1 MAKVSFILHLYQSAN
16 MQRFLIAGAL
26 LLPVALLPS
35 PVARR
40 LSPVAPDPTLKKEA
54 IASIDRRGAEMAKL
68 SLQVWEFAETALRES
83 HSSAVL
89 ADYAES
95 QGFRVTRG
103 VGGLPTAFT
112 AEFGSGKPI
121 IGIMGEYDALPGIS
135 NKALPEKTPLL
146 AGAPGH
152 GCGHNLF
159 GVASLGAAA
168 AIKDLI
174 AAGKLKGTVR
184 FYGTPAEESV
194 GGKVYM
200 AREGLFKDID
210 VMLVWHPAF
219 DTEADVR
226 SSQAIIDFIVEFKG
240 KTAHAAGDPWN
251 GRSAADGAEAFVHGV
266 NLLREHVK
274 PSVRMH
280 YVIQEAGKVPNVV
293 PDYAKV
299 WMWVR
304 DSKTDGAEQVLTR
317 VRDIAEGAG
326 KIAGVESKLT
336 VQAGDYHILVNY
348 AGARL
353 LHRNMSA
360 LPRIT
365 YTEDEQLFA
374 RAVQKAAGVPEKG
387 MVDSLNALKPPGLEP
402 GGGSTDV
409 GDVSWLVPTLHF
421 SLTTAPFGVPWHA
434 WPVVASSGHTI
445 GQKGMMQA
453 ARVIATTAI
462 DLFQDATTRDAI
474 VSEFRKSTEGFVY
487 KPYIPAG
494 PAPIPAPR

>member
-1 MAKVSFILHLYQSAN
+1 MRRVV
-16 MQRFLIAGAL
+16 IAGTL
-26 LLPVALLPS
+26 LFAVAFRPS
-35 PVARR
+35 PVAQT
-40 LSPVAPDPTLKKEA
+40 PELKRES
-54 IASIDRRGAEMAKL
+54 IAGIDRRSAEMAAL
-68 SLQVWEFAETALRES
+68 SQQVWEFAETALRETKS
-83 HSSAVL
+83 AAVL
-89 ADYAES
+89 ADYAEK

-103 VGGLPTAFT
+103 VAGMPTAFV
-112 AEFGSGKPI
+112 AEFGQGRPV

-135 NKALPEKTPLL
+135 NKAVAEKTPLL

-168 AIKDLI
+168 ALKDLV
-174 AAGKLKGTVR
+174 ASGKLKGTIR

-200 AREGLFKDID
+200 AREGLFRDVD
-210 VMLVWHPAF
+210 VMLVWHPEF
-219 DTEADVR
+219 KTVADVR
-226 SSQAIIDFIVEFKG
+226 STQAIIDFVVEFRG
-240 KTAHAAGDPWN
+240 RTAHAAADPWN
-251 GRSAADGAEAFVHGV
+251 ARSAADGAEAFVHGV

-293 PDYAKV
+293 ADYAKV

-304 DSKTDGAEQVLTR
+304 DSKTTGAEQVLGR
-317 VRDIAEGAG
+317 VREIAQGAG
-326 KIAGVESKLT
+326 LVAGVESKLT
-336 VQAGDYHILVNY
+336 IQAGDYEVLVNY
-348 AGARL
+348 TGAKL

-360 LPRIT
+360 LPPIS

-374 RAVQKAAGVPEKG
+374 RAMQRAAGVPERG
-387 MVDSLNALKPPGLEP
+387 MDASVVPLDPEGMEP
-402 GGGSTDV
+402 EGGSTDV

-421 SLTTAPFGVPWHA
+421 SLTTAPYGVPWHA
-434 WPVVASSGHTI
+434 WPVVASSGHSI

-462 DLFQDATTRDAI
+462 DLVQDPRLRDEI
-474 VSEFRKSTEGFVY
+474 VAEFRTKTQGFVY
-487 KPYIPAG
+487 KPYIPDG
-494 PAPIPAPR
+494 PAPVPGRAGGE

>member
-1 MAKVSFILHLYQSAN
+1 MRRVALV
-16 MQRFLIAGAL
+16 GAL
-26 LLPVALLPS
+26 LLPFAIGFGPLASS
-35 PVARR
+35 PWPLAQEQE
-40 LSPVAPDPTLKKEA
+40 LKKEA
-54 IASIDRRGAEMAKL
+54 IAAIDRRSAEMAKL
-68 SLQVWEFAETALRES
+68 SFQVWEFAETALREQK
-83 HSSAVL
+83 SAALL

-112 AEFGSGKPI
+112 AEFGQGKPI

-200 AREGLFKDID
+200 AREGLFKDVD

-219 DTEADVR
+219 ETEADVR
-226 SSQAIIDFIVEFKG
+226 SSQAIIDFVVEFRG

-251 GRSAADGAEAFVHGV
+251 GRSAADGAEAFIHGV

-280 YVIQEAGKVPNVV
+280 YVIQQAGNVPNVV

-304 DSKTDGAEQVLTR
+304 DSKTEGADQVLTR
-317 VRDIAEGAG
+317 VRDIAQGAG
-326 KIAGVESKLT
+326 LVAGVESKLT

-360 LPRIT
+360 LAPIT
-365 YTEDEQLFA
+365 YTADEQLFA
-374 RAVQKAAGVPEKG
+374 RAMQKAAGVPEKG
-387 MVDSLNALKPPGLEP
+387 MVDSLNTLKPPGLEP
-402 GGGSTDV
+402 DGGSTDV

-421 SLTTAPFGVPWHA
+421 SQTTAPYGVPWHA
-434 WPVVASSGHTI
+434 WTVVASSGHSI

-462 DLFQDATTRDAI
+462 DLFQDASTRDEI
-474 VSEFRKSTEGFVY
+474 VAEFRKSTEGFTY
-487 KPYIPAG
+487 KPYIPPGPPPIPAG
-494 PAPIPAPR
+494 PAGGRPGGP

>member
-1 MAKVSFILHLYQSAN
+1 MR
-16 MQRFLIAGAL
+16 RFVIASAL
-26 LLPVALLPS
+26 LLPVAQRPSPVVRSPS
-35 PVARR
+35 PVAAQ
-40 LSPVAPDPTLKKEA
+40 SATGLKAEA
-54 IASIDRRGAEMAKL
+54 ISAINGRADALTAL
-68 SLQVWEFAETALRES
+68 SQQVWEFAETALRETKS
-83 HSSAVL
+83 AAVL
-89 ADYAES
+89 ADYAEK
-95 QGFRVTRG
+95 QGFHVTRG

-112 AEFGSGKPI
+112 AEFGQGKPI

-135 NKALPEKTPLL
+135 NKAVPEKTPLL

-200 AREGLFKDID
+200 AREGLFRDVD
-210 VMLVWHPAF
+210 VMLVWHPEF
-219 DTEADVR
+219 KTVADVK
-226 SSQAIIDFIVEFKG
+226 STQAIIDFIVEFRG

-280 YVIQEAGKVPNVV
+280 YVVQQAGNVPNVV

-304 DSKTDGAEQVLTR
+304 DSKTVGAEQVLTR
-317 VRDIAEGAG
+317 VREIAQGAG
-326 KIAGVESKLT
+326 LVAGVESKLT
-336 VQAGDYHILVNY
+336 VQAGDYEILVNY
-348 AGARL
+348 TGAKL

-360 LPRIT
+360 LPPIT
-365 YTEDEQLFA
+365 YTADEQLFA
-374 RAVQKAAGVPEKG
+374 RAMQKSAGVPERG
-387 MVDSLNALKPPGLEP
+387 MDPTVLPLDPEGLEP
-402 GGGSTDV
+402 EGGSTDV

-421 SLTTAPFGVPWHA
+421 SLTTAPYGVPWHA
-434 WPVVASSGHTI
+434 WTVVASSGHAI

-462 DLFQDATTRDAI
+462 DLFQDPKTRDEITA
-474 VSEFRKSTEGFVY
+474 EFRKKTEGFVY

-494 PAPIPAPR
+494 PAPVPGRNDGKTE